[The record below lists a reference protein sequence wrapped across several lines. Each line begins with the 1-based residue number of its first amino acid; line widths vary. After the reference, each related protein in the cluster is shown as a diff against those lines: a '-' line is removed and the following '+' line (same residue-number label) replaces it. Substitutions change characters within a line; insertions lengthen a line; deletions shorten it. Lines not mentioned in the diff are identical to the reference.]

1 MRRWHMINYITSK
14 NELYKGNPLIEALPP
29 VLEDIDVIERL
40 CYYPIYSQSDRRM
53 DVEDKV
59 MRIKQLYYFYQAF
72 DIHIKLYKDIDFMI
86 REAYVPRNPMKH
98 KDFNEQI
105 YNNYERIQGKENV
118 KRVKRNMG
126 IGKCLVGTAGIGKTS
141 AINKVLELFP
151 QVLIHDEYQGELFRY
166 TQITFVSI
174 LAPFDGSLKAL
185 LLNVLA
191 AIDDVVGTSYC
202 DRAIRSKVTINSLI
216 AQVEQIFNVYHV
228 GLLVIDEFQF
238 LNKKG
243 DQVLNFLTSILNT
256 WGISLYLIGTPPTLN
271 IIQQDLRV
279 ARRFQLLK
287 YEHMN
292 KDSKE
297 WNYLLNDL
305 WQYQYTVQIT
315 ELTQELSDC
324 FYQYSQGV
332 TDMLIKLFIEVQ
344 IKAVEQN
351 KKITV
356 SLIRAVAK
364 ENMSMVQPMV
374 MAMGSGDKYQL
385 NQYQDIMI

>member
-1 MRRWHMINYITSK
+1 MISYITSK
-14 NELYKGNPLIEALPP
+14 NELYKGNPLIEALPMA
-29 VLEDIDVIERL
+29 LDDIEVMEQL
-40 CYYPIYSQSDRRM
+40 CYYPVYSQLDRRM
-53 DVEDKV
+53 SVQDK
-59 MRIKQLYYFYQAF
+59 MIRIKQLYYFYQAF
-72 DIHIKLYKDIDFMI
+72 DIHVQLYKDIDFMI
-86 REAYVPRNPMKH
+86 KEAYVSRNPVNH
-98 KDFNEQI
+98 KDFNASI
-105 YNNYERIQGKENV
+105 YNNYQRIQGKENV

-126 IGKCLVGTAGIGKTS
+126 IGKCLIGSAGIGKTS
-141 AINKVLELFP
+141 AVQKVLELFP
-151 QVLIHDEYQGELFRY
+151 QVLSHNEYQKQSFRY
-166 TQITFVSI
+166 TQIPYLGV

-191 AIDDVVGTSYC
+191 AIDDVVDTSYY
-202 DRAIRSKVTINSLI
+202 DKAIRSKVTINSLI

-228 GLLVIDEFQF
+228 GLLIIDEFQF

-256 WGISLYLIGTPPTLN
+256 WGISLYLVGTPPTLT
-271 IIQQDLRV
+271 ILQYDLRV

-287 YEHMN
+287 YEQMK

-305 WQYQYTVQIT
+305 WQYQYTTQII

-324 FYQYSQGV
+324 FYQYSQGI

-344 IKAVEQN
+344 IRAVEHS

-356 SLIRAVAK
+356 SLIRMVAK
-364 ENMSMVQPMV
+364 EQMAMVQPMV
-374 MAMGSGDKYQL
+374 MALGSGDKYQL
-385 NQYQDIMI
+385 NQYQDIMQN